1 MKLWRNHYV
10 KNGQRTKLRIKPPL
24 ENAGSVISNL
34 RYSLRFVFRIL
45 WVLYALSEADEVYTQ
60 NALAEMWYFP
70 KQTVNSAIAG
80 LVKTGYIR
88 LEQIAGARN
97 SKAVK
102 LTEQGLDVC
111 KRLVNPLA
119 LLKMSEEERRMFLE
133 LSDKQQRFLRA
144 ELDAVY
150 QDEAVDFNAGSKE
163 VQK

>member
-1 MKLWRNHYV
+1 MLKTVKEQNLELNRLWRMQDQLYQTYATRC
-10 KNGQRTKLRIKPPL
+10 GLS
-24 ENAGSVISNL
+24 SVS
-34 RYSLRFVFRIL
+34 F
-45 WVLYALSEADEVYTQ
+45 WVLYTL
-60 NALAEMWYFP
+60 
-70 KQTVNSAIAG
+70 
-80 LVKTGYIR
+80 TGYIR

-111 KRLVNPLA
+111 KRLVNPLVHAELSA

>member
-1 MKLWRNHYV
+1 MLKTVKEQNLELNRLWRMQDQLYQTYATRC
-10 KNGQRTKLRIKPPL
+10 GLS
-24 ENAGSVISNL
+24 SVS
-34 RYSLRFVFRIL
+34 F
-45 WVLYALSEADEVYTQ
+45 WVLYTLSEADEVYTQ

-111 KRLVNPLA
+111 KRLVNPLVHAELSA

>member
-1 MKLWRNHYV
+1 MQDQLYQTYATRC
-10 KNGQRTKLRIKPPL
+10 GLS
-24 ENAGSVISNL
+24 SVS
-34 RYSLRFVFRIL
+34 F
-45 WVLYALSEADEVYTQ
+45 WVLYTLSEADEVYTQ

-111 KRLVNPLA
+111 KRLVNPLVHAELSA

-133 LSDKQQRFLRA
+133 LSDKQQQMCIRDSLTA
-144 ELDAVY
+144 GLLHLMQTQSTAALPY
-150 QDEAVDFNAGSKE
+150 QIQLKAHRIWKRH
-163 VQK
+163 

>member
-1 MKLWRNHYV
+1 MQDQLYQAYAT
-10 KNGQRTKLRIKPPL
+10 QRGLS
-24 ENAGSVISNL
+24 SVS
-34 RYSLRFVFRIL
+34 F
-45 WVLYALSEADEVYTQ
+45 WVLYTLSEADEVYTQ

-102 LTEQGLDVC
+102 LTEQGLDIC
-111 KRLVNPLA
+111 KRLVNPLVHAELSA
-119 LLKMSEEERRMFLE
+119 LLKCRRRNAE
-133 LSDKQQRFLRA
+133 CSWSSPTNSSRFLRA

-150 QDEAVDFNAGSKE
+150 QDEAVDFNAGRQRGAK
-163 VQK
+163 

>member
-1 MKLWRNHYV
+1 MLKTVKEQNLELNRLWRMQDQLYQTYATRCGLSSV
-10 KNGQRTKLRIKPPL
+10 SFWALYTLR
-24 ENAGSVISNL
+24 ET
-34 RYSLRFVFRIL
+34 
-45 WVLYALSEADEVYTQ
+45 DEVYTQ

-80 LVKTGYIR
+80 LVKMGYVR

-111 KRLVNPLA
+111 KRLVNPLVNAELSA
-119 LLKMSEEERRMFLE
+119 LLKMSQEERQMFLE
-133 LSDKQQRFLRA
+133 LSDKQLRLLQA

-150 QDEAVDFNAGSKE
+150 QDEAIDFNSARKE

>member
-1 MKLWRNHYV
+1 M
-10 KNGQRTKLRIKPPL
+10 
-24 ENAGSVISNL
+24 ENAGSVISSL

-45 WVLYALSEADEVYTQ
+45 LGIVYLSEADEVYTQ

-111 KRLVNPLA
+111 KRLVNPLVHAELSA

>member
-1 MKLWRNHYV
+1 
-10 KNGQRTKLRIKPPL
+10 
-24 ENAGSVISNL
+24 
-34 RYSLRFVFRIL
+34 
-45 WVLYALSEADEVYTQ
+45 
-60 NALAEMWYFP
+60 MWYFP

-102 LTEQGLDVC
+102 LTEQGLDIC
-111 KRLVNPLA
+111 KRLVNPLVHAELSA

>member
-1 MKLWRNHYV
+1 MLKTVKEQNLELNSLWRMQDQLYQTYATRC
-10 KNGQRTKLRIKPPL
+10 GLS
-24 ENAGSVISNL
+24 SVS
-34 RYSLRFVFRIL
+34 F
-45 WVLYALSEADEVYTQ
+45 WALYTLSETDEVYTQ

-80 LVKTGYIR
+80 LVKMGYVR

-111 KRLVNPLA
+111 KRLVNPLVNAELSA
-119 LLKMSEEERRMFLE
+119 LLKMSEEERQIFLE
-133 LSDKQQRFLRA
+133 LSDKQQRLLQA
-144 ELDAVY
+144 ELDAIY
-150 QDEAVDFNAGSKE
+150 QDEAIGFDLSSKE